1 MHYRRFGRT
10 EIQMPVITAGGMRY
24 QQSWED
30 LSADK
35 IKKEEQER
43 ITSCI
48 HRALELGINHIET
61 ARGYGSSE
69 VQLKRVLKDI
79 PREKYVLQSKVAPQV
94 DPKKFEA
101 ILNDT
106 FDRLGCDYLDLFGF
120 HGINLDTILDWTVRK
135 GGCMEVARRWQKD
148 GRIKHIGFSTH
159 APCDVIVRAAETG
172 EFDYVNLHWYFIN
185 QTNWAAVEAATK
197 QDMGVFII
205 SPNDKGG
212 QLFNPPQKLVDLCDP
227 LTPMG
232 FNTLFCLRRP
242 EVHTLSVGVAQPDQF
257 DPQIDALEHYDN
269 IDATI
274 APIEKRINDAIVA
287 ELGTDWWPSYVEG
300 LPSYLNA
307 PGEVNL
313 QYILRLWTLAKGLD
327 MDGYG
332 KYRYGMLG
340 NGDHWMGGQKA
351 VDFKDEDIIKAVNGH
366 PFAKKIPDILREAH
380 EIFKGEERKRLSSA

>member
-1 MHYRRFGRT
+1 
-10 EIQMPVITAGGMRY
+10 MPVITAGGMRY
-24 QQSWED
+24 QQSWKDVE
-30 LSADK
+30 AGE
-35 IKKEEQER
+35 IKQEEQDR
-43 ITSCI
+43 ITACI

-69 VQLKRVLKDI
+69 HQLSRVLKDI
-79 PREKYVLQSKVAPQV
+79 PREKYILQSKVAPQE
-94 DPKKFEA
+94 DPKEFER
-101 ILNDT
+101 ILSET

-120 HGINLDTILDWTVRK
+120 HGINLDHITDWTVRP
-135 GGCMEVARRWQKD
+135 GGCMEVARRWQKE

-159 APCDVIVRAAETG
+159 GPCDAIIRAIETD

-185 QTNWAAVEAATK
+185 QTNWRAIEAATK
-197 QDMGVFII
+197 HDMGVFII

-212 QLFNPPQKLVDLCDP
+212 QLFQPPEKLVNLCAP

-232 FNTLFCLRRP
+232 FNSLFCLRRP

-269 IDATI
+269 IDGTI
-274 APIEKRINDAIVA
+274 APIEQRIHEAIVA
-287 ELGTDWWPSYVEG
+287 ELGSDWWPNYIEG
-300 LPSYLNA
+300 LPSYLDA

-327 MDGYG
+327 MHGYG

-340 NGDHWMGGQKA
+340 NGGHWMGGQKA
-351 VDFKDEDIIKAVNGH
+351 VDFKDEDIVKAVNGH
-366 PFAKKIPDILREAH
+366 PFAQKIPDILREAH
-380 EIFKGEERKRLSSA
+380 EMFKGEEKERLSSA

>member
-1 MHYRRFGRT
+1 
-10 EIQMPVITAGGMRY
+10 MPVITAGGMRY
-24 QQSWED
+24 QQSWDDVPGDE
-30 LSADK
+30 

-48 HRALELGINHIET
+48 HRALDLGINHIET

-69 VQLKRVLKDI
+69 RQLGWLLKDI
-79 PREKYVLQSKVAPQV
+79 PREKYILQSKVAPQE
-94 DPKKFEA
+94 DPKEFEK

-120 HGINLDTILDWTVRK
+120 HGINLEHLIDWTVRP
-135 GGCMEVARRWQKD
+135 GGCMEVARRWQKE

-159 APCDVIVRAAETG
+159 APCDTIIKAIETD

-185 QTNWAAVEAATK
+185 QTNWRAVEAATRH
-197 QDMGVFII
+197 DMGVFII

-212 QLFNPPQKLVDLCDP
+212 QLFNPPQKLVDLCAP

-232 FNTLFCLRRP
+232 FNSLFCLRRP
-242 EVHTLSVGVAQPDQF
+242 EVHTLSVGVAQPDQY

-269 IDATI
+269 IDAVI
-274 APIEKRINDAIVA
+274 SPIEARIDAAIKA
-287 ELGTDWWPSYVEG
+287 ELGDDWWPHYTEG
-300 LPSYLNA
+300 LPTYLEV
-307 PGEVNL
+307 PGEVNV

-332 KYRYGMLG
+332 KYRYGMIG
-340 NGDHWMGGQKA
+340 NGGHWMAGQKA
-351 VDFKDEDIIKAVNGH
+351 DGFEDEAMIKALNGH

-380 EIFKGEERKRLSSA
+380 EMFKGEERKPKSSA

>member
-1 MHYRRFGRT
+1 
-10 EIQMPVITAGGMRY
+10 MPVITAGGMRY
-24 QQSWED
+24 QQSWD
-30 LSADK
+30 DIPADK
-35 IKKEEQER
+35 IKAEEQER

-69 VQLKRVLKDI
+69 VQLKRVFKDI
-79 PREKYVLQSKVAPQV
+79 PREKYILQSKVAPQE
-94 DPKKFEA
+94 DPKKFEE
-101 ILNDT
+101 ILENT
-106 FDRLGCDYLDLFGF
+106 FDRLGCEYLDLFGF
-120 HGINLDTILDWTVRK
+120 HGINLDKILDWTVRK

-274 APIEKRINDAIVA
+274 APIEQRINDAIAA
-287 ELGTDWWPSYVEG
+287 ELGADWWPSYVEG
-300 LPSYLNA
+300 LPSYLDA

-351 VDFKDEDIIKAVNGH
+351 TDFKDEDVINAVNGH
-366 PFAKKIPDILREAH
+366 PFAEKIPGILREAH
-380 EIFKGEERKRLSSA
+380 EMFKGEERKRLSSA